1 MQMVYM
7 REKADELKN
16 FEAPD
21 ADPSN
26 YEGATKRTHTQKKKK
41 NLRLR
46 HSF

>member
-1 MQMVYM
+1 MVYM